1 MQTHIIQNGVVVN
14 TILAS
19 VQEAEAAFPDSVCVD
34 AAAGGA
40 IGWLYDGQTFN
51 APPAPP
57 VPVPDSVTMRQ
68 ARLALLG
75 AGLLSQVDAAIAA
88 MPSPQKEAA
97 QIEWEYAAT
106 VERNSPL
113 IGQLA
118 PALGMTEAEMDQLFI
133 EASLL

>member
-1 MQTHIIQNGVVVN
+1 MRAHVIENGVVVN
-14 TILAS
+14 TIEVESLDFLPNL
-19 VQEAEAAFPDSVCVD
+19 VEATEGS
-34 AAAGGA
+34 
-40 IGWLYDGQTFN
+40 IGWLYDGQTFSP
-51 APPAPP
+51 PPAPP

-75 AGLLSQVDAAIAA
+75 AGLLSQVGAAIAS

-106 VERNSPL
+106 VERGSPL